1 MLISEY
7 NRRRFCAISDSRAA
21 TCRSKTSLRVSFLT
35 WGRRSISILSES
47 VRVTVVSSLISMS
60 SLDKSFV
67 PLDFYC
73 SWVRGSI
80 ATYLPEHAAE
90 GRYPEARRL
99 NVEKL
104 LPSPW
109 EMVIKVKNDR
119 SSKTLCANS
128 TARHGQAAKTSTL
141 SLAHLGVG

>member
-1 MLISEY
+1 
-7 NRRRFCAISDSRAA
+7 
-21 TCRSKTSLRVSFLT
+21 
-35 WGRRSISILSES
+35 
-47 VRVTVVSSLISMS
+47 MS
-60 SLDKSFV
+60 SLDKPFV

-109 EMVIKVKNDR
+109 EMVIKVENDR
-119 SSKTLCANS
+119 RVCVPTTTPTKS
-128 TARHGQAAKTSTL
+128 TARHGQLQPTHRPYRWRTL
-141 SLAHLGVG
+141 ELVNML